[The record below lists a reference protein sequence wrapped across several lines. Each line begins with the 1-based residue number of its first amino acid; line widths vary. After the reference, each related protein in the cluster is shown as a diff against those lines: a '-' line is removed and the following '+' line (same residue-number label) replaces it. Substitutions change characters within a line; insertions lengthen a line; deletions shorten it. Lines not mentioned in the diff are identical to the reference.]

1 MPCAM
6 SSRDLVRE
14 VFACALLYMNTLG
27 PHARHSRD
35 GTEPDPVRER
45 RDVAPDDDVITV
57 ENYTGPAAL
66 PHLLRTGRRQYS
78 PAG

>member
-45 RDVAPDDDVITV
+45 RDVA
-57 ENYTGPAAL
+57 
-66 PHLLRTGRRQYS
+66 RTGGS
-78 PAG
+78 S